1 MLEVVFS
8 DSAAGTMAVAI
19 GHKGFLGGATSVI
32 ISDGTVSKEE
42 IEKFQHQAEERERS
56 DWENAIPLEGNRKD
70 IVNLPLALSVGNIS
84 EAGICLE
91 RESALSLL
99 LSILPDMA
107 SEIVTELL
115 NTSRKNYA
123 TLLEKAQNGEPI
135 RVWVG
140 RDPDDVCGLYW
151 LLEQLRPIGFEKL
164 DITIVELP
172 MWETRPD
179 GCIVQYNGW
188 GEVEPYHLGRMAS
201 LGKKLPTNYLR
212 SLANRWRELQQ
223 ENSPL
228 RAVINGKLVSVSE
241 TLYDTFILRELDAL
255 DDEFRESVLVGQ
267 VLGKNQLGI
276 SDGWIAL
283 RVEQFILL
291 RCLDC
296 LLPLL
301 IELVDTL
308 VLYTVCRIRN
318 PVSSILSGRVFISVV
333 SLFCPFLY
341 PHIGR
346 LHTLTG
352 YGGFIYGLYCAFDRI
367 SGFYISHRKP
377 PFPEDL
383 RSNQPTFFATTTSL
397 PFCAEYS
404 QVERVMSL
412 SPYSAVTPVSY
423 KASSLHFPT

>member
-56 DWENAIPLEGNRKD
+56 GWENAIPLEGNRKD

-201 LGKKLPTNYLR
+201 LGKKLPTNY
-212 SLANRWRELQQ
+212 
-223 ENSPL
+223 

-241 TLYDTFILRELDAL
+241 TLYDTFILRELDTL

-276 SDGWIAL
+276 GDGWIAL
-283 RVEQFILL
+283 RVEQFIKEGL
-291 RCLDC
+291 
-296 LLPLL
+296 LLP
-301 IELVDTL
+301 IT
-308 VLYTVCRIRN
+308 TPAPN
-318 PVSSILSGRVFISVV
+318 AP
-333 SLFCPFLY
+333 
-341 PHIGR
+341 
-346 LHTLTG
+346 
-352 YGGFIYGLYCAFDRI
+352 IY
-367 SGFYISHRKP
+367 HRMLK
-377 PFPEDL
+377 
-383 RSNQPTFFATTTSL
+383 
-397 PFCAEYS
+397 
-404 QVERVMSL
+404 
-412 SPYSAVTPVSY
+412 
-423 KASSLHFPT
+423 KIK

>member
-1 MLEVVFS
+1 M
-8 DSAAGTMAVAI
+8 
-19 GHKGFLGGATSVI
+19 
-32 ISDGTVSKEE
+32 
-42 IEKFQHQAEERERS
+42 
-56 DWENAIPLEGNRKD
+56 EGNRKD

-241 TLYDTFILRELDAL
+241 TLYDTFILRELIHWTTSLGKRACWTGSWK
-255 DDEFRESVLVGQ
+255 ESV
-267 VLGKNQLGI
+267 GI
-276 SDGWIAL
+276 GDGWIAL
-283 RVEQFILL
+283 RVEQFIKEGL
-291 RCLDC
+291 
-296 LLPLL
+296 LLP
-301 IELVDTL
+301 IT
-308 VLYTVCRIRN
+308 TPAPN
-318 PVSSILSGRVFISVV
+318 AP
-333 SLFCPFLY
+333 
-341 PHIGR
+341 
-346 LHTLTG
+346 
-352 YGGFIYGLYCAFDRI
+352 IY
-367 SGFYISHRKP
+367 HRMLK
-377 PFPEDL
+377 
-383 RSNQPTFFATTTSL
+383 
-397 PFCAEYS
+397 
-404 QVERVMSL
+404 
-412 SPYSAVTPVSY
+412 
-423 KASSLHFPT
+423 KIK

>member
-42 IEKFQHQAEERERS
+42 IEEFQHQAEERERS
-56 DWENAIPLEGNRKD
+56 GWENAIPLEGNRKD

-241 TLYDTFILRELDAL
+241 TLYDTFILRELDTL

-276 SDGWIAL
+276 GDGWIAL
-283 RVEQFILL
+283 RVEQFIKEGL
-291 RCLDC
+291 
-296 LLPLL
+296 LLP
-301 IELVDTL
+301 IT
-308 VLYTVCRIRN
+308 TPAPN
-318 PVSSILSGRVFISVV
+318 AP
-333 SLFCPFLY
+333 
-341 PHIGR
+341 
-346 LHTLTG
+346 
-352 YGGFIYGLYCAFDRI
+352 IY
-367 SGFYISHRKP
+367 HRMLK
-377 PFPEDL
+377 
-383 RSNQPTFFATTTSL
+383 
-397 PFCAEYS
+397 
-404 QVERVMSL
+404 
-412 SPYSAVTPVSY
+412 
-423 KASSLHFPT
+423 KIK

>member
-56 DWENAIPLEGNRKD
+56 GWENAIPLEGNRKD

-140 RDPDDVCGLYW
+140 REPDDVCGLYW

-164 DITIVELP
+164 DVTLWSFQCGKQDQMDALSSITVGEKLNLIT
-172 MWETRPD
+172 WD
-179 GCIVQYNGW
+179 GW
-188 GEVEPYHLGRMAS
+188 HL
-201 LGKKLPTNYLR
+201 LER
-212 SLANRWRELQQ
+212 SCQQ
-223 ENSPL
+223 ITFVVWLTAGENSN
-228 RAVINGKLVSVSE
+228 RK
-241 TLYDTFILRELDAL
+241 
-255 DDEFRESVLVGQ
+255 
-267 VLGKNQLGI
+267 
-276 SDGWIAL
+276 
-283 RVEQFILL
+283 ILL
-291 RCLDC
+291 FV
-296 LLPLL
+296 LL
-301 IELVDTL
+301 
-308 VLYTVCRIRN
+308 
-318 PVSSILSGRVFISVV
+318 
-333 SLFCPFLY
+333 
-341 PHIGR
+341 
-346 LHTLTG
+346 
-352 YGGFIYGLYCAFDRI
+352 
-367 SGFYISHRKP
+367 
-377 PFPEDL
+377 
-383 RSNQPTFFATTTSL
+383 
-397 PFCAEYS
+397 
-404 QVERVMSL
+404 
-412 SPYSAVTPVSY
+412 
-423 KASSLHFPT
+423 

>member
-56 DWENAIPLEGNRKD
+56 GWENAIPLEGNRKD

-140 RDPDDVCGLYW
+140 REPDDVCGLYW

-164 DITIVELP
+164 DVKRKKKIAAAIYEYQADC
-172 MWETRPD
+172 D
-179 GCIVQYNGW
+179 GEW
-188 GEVEPYHLGRMAS
+188 GEIS
-201 LGKKLPTNYLR
+201 LDFENGTAEIIRLADWDTMKTNRFANKVIAYLLNCENEKLPTKTM
-212 SLANRWRELQQ
+212 LAFE
-223 ENSPL
+223 P
-228 RAVINGKLVSVSE
+228 
-241 TLYDTFILRELDAL
+241 
-255 DDEFRESVLVGQ
+255 
-267 VLGKNQLGI
+267 
-276 SDGWIAL
+276 
-283 RVEQFILL
+283 
-291 RCLDC
+291 
-296 LLPLL
+296 
-301 IELVDTL
+301 
-308 VLYTVCRIRN
+308 
-318 PVSSILSGRVFISVV
+318 
-333 SLFCPFLY
+333 
-341 PHIGR
+341 
-346 LHTLTG
+346 
-352 YGGFIYGLYCAFDRI
+352 
-367 SGFYISHRKP
+367 
-377 PFPEDL
+377 
-383 RSNQPTFFATTTSL
+383 
-397 PFCAEYS
+397 
-404 QVERVMSL
+404 
-412 SPYSAVTPVSY
+412 
-423 KASSLHFPT
+423 